1 MAEGF
6 LHEGIVSID
15 RPGWSSYIPKEFIPV
30 LIAFCVSYNF
40 PLVLSRHRV
49 Q

>member
-1 MAEGF
+1 MAEVF
-6 LHEGIVSID
+6 IHDGIVSID
-15 RPGWSSYIPKEFIPV
+15 RPGWSSYIPKECI

-40 PLVLSRHRV
+40 PLVLSRHSI